1 MSKMKKALS
10 IALILTLCIA
20 VFTGCGGDSS
30 ADGDDSLAGKSISVI
45 TREDGSGTRDAFV
58 EITGVLEKD
67 ASGEKIDQTTL
78 SAEITNSTAVMMTTV
93 AGNRASI
100 GYISLGSL
108 NDTVK
113 AVKVDGVEPTAENVK
128 NGSYS
133 VSRPFNIVTKDD
145 LSAEAEDFIS
155 FILSADGQ
163 AIVEREGYVS
173 VSGAETYKSSE
184 LSGKIVV
191 AGSSSVTPVMTKL
204 AEAYMELNPGV
215 VVEVEQNDSTTGVT
229 STIDGIC
236 DIGMASRA
244 VKDEEKA
251 QGVSETVIAMDGIA
265 IIVNNENPVS
275 GFTTDIIRA
284 IYTGD
289 IISWDEVQA

>member
-1 MSKMKKALS
+1 MSTIKKILS
-10 IALILTLCIA
+10 LTLVLVLCLGI
-20 VFTGCGGDSS
+20 FTGCGGSSTDS
-30 ADGDDSLAGKSISVI
+30 DNPVAGKSVSVI

-67 ASGEKIDQTTL
+67 ANGEKVDYTTL

-93 AGNRASI
+93 AGNTSSI

-113 AVKVDGVEPTAENVK
+113 AVAVDGVEATAENVK
-128 NGSYS
+128 NGSYT
-133 VSRPFNIVTKDD
+133 VSRPFNIVTKGD
-145 LSAEAEDFIS
+145 LSAEATDFMN

-163 AIVEREGYVS
+163 AIVEESGYVA
-173 VSGAETYKSSE
+173 VNTGEAYQPSG
-184 LSGKIVV
+184 LSGKVVV

-204 AEAYMELNPGV
+204 AEAYMALNSGV
-215 VVEVEQNDSTTGVT
+215 TVEVEQSDSTTGVT
-229 STIDGIC
+229 STIEGIC

-251 QGVSETVIAMDGIA
+251 QGVTETTIAMDGIA
-265 IIVNNENPVS
+265 VIVNLKNPVTDL
-275 GFTTDIIRA
+275 TTEMIKN
-284 IYTGD
+284 IYKGD
-289 IISWDEVQA
+289 ITSWDEIMA